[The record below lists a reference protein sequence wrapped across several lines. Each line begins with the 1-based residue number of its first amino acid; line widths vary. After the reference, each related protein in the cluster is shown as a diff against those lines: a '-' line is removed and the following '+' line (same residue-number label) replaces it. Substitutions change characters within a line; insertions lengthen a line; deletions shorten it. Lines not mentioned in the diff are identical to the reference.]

1 MVLLFE
7 AQNRNHIIVNTHK
20 KIEWKFN
27 FFIFYTFF
35 DVHSIWLIEKFIYLF
50 ENIANF

>member
-7 AQNRNHIIVNTHK
+7 AQNQNHIIANTHK

-35 DVHSIWLIEKFIYLF
+35 YVLSIWSIEKYIYLF